1 MVRVR
6 FAPSPTGYL
15 HVGGART
22 ALYNWLFARKNSGKF
37 ILRIEDTDR
46 TRYVPGS
53 VEDIMESLKWLGL
66 YWDEGPYYQ
75 SERVHIYREHAE
87 ILLKKGFA
95 YRCFCSQERL
105 EKLREEQIKMGLKP
119 GYDRKCRNLSPEES
133 EKLAK
138 EGKPYVIRLKVPL
151 DREIVF
157 EDYLRGTIRYKGWEL
172 EDIVLLKSDGY
183 PTYHLANV
191 VDDHLMGITHV
202 MRADEWIP
210 STPYHVFM
218 YEAFGWEP
226 PTFAHLPVI
235 LAPDGKGKLSK
246 RHGATSVLEFR
257 KMGILPEALVNFLA
271 LLGWSPGGD
280 REIISL
286 NEMIEL
292 FDLKKVGKRGSVFD
306 FNKLYWMNSVYI
318 RNKPLEEIVELS
330 KPFFEE
336 AGIDVKSYD
345 DEKLKEIVALYRER
359 IKILSELPELTKYFF
374 SDEIEYDKE
383 GLEKHLKNLEKIEV
397 LEKFTQTLGDMPSF
411 TKEEI
416 EKILRT
422 FAEENGIHPKELIHP
437 IRILLTGKTVGP
449 GLFELMEVLGK
460 EDTLRKLKLGL
471 LKVKENA
478 T

>member
-22 ALYNWLFARKNSGKF
+22 ALYNWLFARKNGGKF

-53 VEDIMESLKWLGL
+53 VDDIMESLRWLGL
-66 YWDEGPYYQ
+66 VWDEGPYFQ
-75 SERVHIYREHAE
+75 SERIQIYREHAN
-87 ILLKKGFA
+87 LLLEKGHA
-95 YRCFCSQERL
+95 YRCFCSPERL
-105 EKLREEQIKMGLKP
+105 DELRKEQMARGLKP
-119 GYDRKCRNLSPEES
+119 GYDRKCRSLPAEES
-133 EKLAK
+133 NKLAK
-138 EGKPYVIRLKVPL
+138 EGKPFVIRLKVPL

-157 EDYLRGTIRYKGWEL
+157 EDYLRGTIKVKGSEL
-172 EDIVLLKSDGY
+172 EDIILLKSDGF

-218 YEAFGWEP
+218 YEAFGWEAP
-226 PTFAHLPVI
+226 VFAHLPVI

-286 NEMIEL
+286 EEMIEL
-292 FDLKKVGKRGSVFD
+292 FDLRKVGKRGSVFD
-306 FNKLYWMNSVYI
+306 FNKLYWMNSYYI
-318 RNKPLEEIVELS
+318 RNKDLKELLVLS
-330 KPFFEE
+330 KPFYQD
-336 AGIDVKSYD
+336 AGIELQEKD
-345 DEKLKEIVALYRER
+345 DNTLLNVLSLYRER
-359 IKILSELPELTKYFF
+359 VKTLSELPAVTKYFF
-374 SDEIEYDKE
+374 TDDIEYDPE
-383 GLEKHLKNLEKIEV
+383 GLKKHLSSK
-397 LEKFTQTLGDMPSF
+397 EKFSILREFTKTLVEIDSF
-411 TKEEI
+411 TKERI
-416 EKILRT
+416 EQKLRE
-422 FAEENGIHPKELIHP
+422 FATEKGVHPKELIHP
-437 IRILLTGKTVGP
+437 IRILLTGKTIGP
-449 GLFELMEVLGK
+449 GLFELMEVLGR
-460 EDTLRKLKLGL
+460 EACIRKLERGISIL
-471 LKVKENA
+471 ENA
-478 T
+478 N